1 MAAIAGNN
9 VLAVPLEDAVGK
21 TSWLTKNGLNLWRSL
36 KNERIAVL
44 TSGGDALE

>member
-21 TSWLTKNGLNLWRSL
+21 TKLV
-36 KNERIAVL
+36 NEEWVKFMEIFKK
-44 TSGGDALE
+44 